1 MNSPETQAVSNSY
14 QAMVLHRERGT
25 EGIGDTLRFSSLTR
39 PDAGCLYATVQHNR
53 NEALRSML
61 V

>member
-1 MNSPETQAVSNSY
+1 MNSPETQAMNNSY

-39 PDAGCLYATVQHNR
+39 PDAVCTTTVQHNH
-53 NEALRSML
+53 NEALTSML